1 MARILV
7 VEDEAPLRRIMVLN
21 LVRRSHTL
29 IEAES
34 VAAAQEALVA
44 FGGQFDLI
52 LLDLNLPDR
61 AGWDVLRLL
70 AQMPD
75 LAQNVDGRGSRQLP
89 VIVVTA
95 VRPARSR
102 LEEFHP
108 AAVLLKP
115 FPIEAL
121 LRLIQRVLTAAPAE
135 EPEDAEEQRV
145 PPASDSSREVLSL
158 ELPDST

>member
-21 LVRRSHTL
+21 LVRRGHTL

-61 AGWDVLRLL
+61 AGWD
-70 AQMPD
+70 
-75 LAQNVDGRGSRQLP
+75 
-89 VIVVTA
+89 
-95 VRPARSR
+95 
-102 LEEFHP
+102 EH
-108 AAVLLKP
+108 
-115 FPIEAL
+115 
-121 LRLIQRVLTAAPAE
+121 RVA
-135 EPEDAEEQRV
+135 D
-145 PPASDSSREVLSL
+145 
-158 ELPDST
+158 